1 MQLVYYW
8 TYLTESFVFRRTS
21 CVLYS
26 TLCFSIVISWGIRSY
41 LALPVRIGALDTR
54 KWCVSSH
61 KEGSIFIWVMFLE
74 QEIAIYDCWN
84 NKENI
89 ESSDEDSAPS
99 TPIMTTAKQ
108 IEQLY
113 RRLQCIRGELDK
125 DHWENEMDERKRLEG
140 RWMNLVKPSH
150 ETYRDDSDDSRLGQY
165 TSNDEMQVSGLQS
178 KHPRERKAFTIP
190 PSTCCI
196 NEMPSEILVL
206 VFELVLSTDEGYS
219 DDAAE
224 FGGRNG
230 WRSPITLGHVCCSWR
245 TLVLETPS
253 LWRSFS
259 LVLDTIP
266 QLTEGL
272 KASLH
277 LWLQGSRSTEVA
289 INLEVD
295 PACAEILDHELMNQ
309 LEGMLRRCWR
319 LRTNVSHEMFCG
331 ILQLPL
337 SRLRTLEVWSSWLGK
352 DIGGF
357 SVQAPSLQNLVIL
370 GPTMVKFEENT
381 LPWSQ
386 IQEYKGT
393 CWADLQQHLDI
404 FRLSPNLQSC
414 TLYPFYET
422 RGNLIPI
429 RLTQLR
435 RLHILSN
442 FGTSM
447 DNFLRCLD
455 VPALEELKFEFDM
468 WPQKSVLDLLE
479 RSGIELE
486 RLKLISRDNSQLYKF

>member
-1 MQLVYYW
+1 M
-8 TYLTESFVFRRTS
+8 
-21 CVLYS
+21 
-26 TLCFSIVISWGIRSY
+26 FS
-41 LALPVRIGALDTR
+41 
-54 KWCVSSH
+54 
-61 KEGSIFIWVMFLE
+61 E
-74 QEIAIYDCWN
+74 QEAVIYSCLS
-84 NKENI
+84 NKEDI

-99 TPIMTTAKQ
+99 TPTMTTAKQ

-113 RRLQCIRGELDK
+113 HRLQYIRGELEK
-125 DHWENEMDERKRLEG
+125 DHCENEIDEKKSLEG
-140 RWMNLVKPSH
+140 RWMDLTKVPSQ
-150 ETYRDDSDDSRLGQY
+150 EAYWDDSDDSRLGQH
-165 TSNDEMQVSGLQS
+165 TGSDEMQVSGLRS
-178 KHPRERKAFTIP
+178 KHPRERKVFILP
-190 PSTCCI
+190 PSTCWI
-196 NEMPSEILVL
+196 NEMPLEILVL
-206 VFELVLSTDEGYS
+206 VFELVLSTDEGLS

-245 TLVLETPS
+245 TLVLETPL

-259 LVLDTIP
+259 LVLDKIP
-266 QLTEGL
+266 PLAEGL

-289 INLEVD
+289 MNLEVD

-309 LEGMLRRCWR
+309 LEGMLRKCWR

-331 ILQLPL
+331 ILRIPL
-337 SRLRTLEVWSSWLGK
+337 SRLRTLEVRSSWLEK

-357 SVQAPSLQNLVIL
+357 SVRAPSLQNLVIL
-370 GPTMVKFEENT
+370 GPTMIKFEENT

-422 RGNLIPI
+422 KGNLISI

-442 FGTSM
+442 LGTSI
-447 DNFLRCLD
+447 DSFLRCLE
-455 VPALEELKFEFDM
+455 VPALEELKFGFNT
-468 WPQKSVLDLLE
+468 WPQKSVLDLLK

-486 RLKLISRDNSQLYKF
+486 KLKLIGTDRHG